1 MKDTRQLLQIAQIK
15 RLMNKDQF
23 TMAERFFFLVDVKVI
38 LKHTFF
44 TFSLL
49 LNHVNLAR
57 FVHLL

>member
-15 RLMNKDQF
+15 SLMNKDQF
-23 TMAERFFFLVDVKVI
+23 TLAEGFFFFDAKII

-49 LNHVNLAR
+49 LNHVNLAS